1 MRPKTKQGTGRRV
14 QREGGREER
23 HPQGLGN
30 QSEGKAGAEVRVEE
44 VGSVCQMKGSAS
56 RTVHGYRDN
65 GMLASVHPR
74 KHKTPEH
81 PEFKRKS
88 GERHG
93 YRNSQVQRARPTPA
107 WGTGLCHPG
116 VPPSSGGLFTLPGH
130 PGGTAS
136 PLLPAWPVVPGR
148 AARAFSPGLPRRLL
162 PLFCR
167 RRPPSFVLN
176 QCAPKISP
184 KKTVVA
190 F

>member
-1 MRPKTKQGTGRRV
+1 MRRKTKQGTGRRV

-23 HPQGLGN
+23 RPRGLGN
-30 QSEGKAGAEVRVEE
+30 QSEGEAGAEVRVEE

-56 RTVHGYRDN
+56 RTVHSYRDN
-65 GMLASVHPR
+65 GMLAGVHPR
-74 KHKTPEH
+74 KQRNPED
-81 PEFKRKS
+81 PEFKRES
-88 GERHG
+88 AERHG
-93 YRNSQVQRARPTPA
+93 YRSCRIRRARPTPA
-107 WGTGLCHPG
+107 WGVAVKQGSLHAAG
-116 VPPSSGGLFTLPGH
+116 AWG
-130 PGGTAS
+130 GGTAS
-136 PLLPAWPVVPGR
+136 PLLPACPVVPGR

-167 RRPPSFVLN
+167 QRPPSFVLN